1 MFEILK
7 AEAQLLW
14 RSPIAVEM
22 EDALDGYNATIYTVA
37 RLCFVNKIRRE
48 SRKRNGA
55 DMRAD
60 LFFLF
65 FFFFVSR
72 IHPWRFVLEGRRIVA
87 SLAKERDICRGSRN
101 DQSSGGRR
109 EVDLRRVTKFVQRS
123 SPINHS
129 TVETT
134 TAGISMNQL
143 ISRTVRS
150 LNVKHVRWSSR

>member
-65 FFFFVSR
+65 FFFRVLT
-72 IHPWRFVLEGRRIVA
+72 WRFVLEGRRIVA
-87 SLAKERDICRGSRN
+87 SLAKEGDICRGSRN
-101 DQSSGGRR
+101 DQSSGGGGG
-109 EVDLRRVTKFVQRS
+109 KS
-123 SPINHS
+123 
-129 TVETT
+129 
-134 TAGISMNQL
+134 IS
-143 ISRTVRS
+143 VA
-150 LNVKHVRWSSR
+150 

>member
-65 FFFFVSR
+65 FFFSYRVS
-72 IHPWRFVLEGRRIVA
+72 ILGVSSSKGEESLLPWRKRGISVADLE
-87 SLAKERDICRGSRN
+87 
-101 DQSSGGRR
+101 
-109 EVDLRRVTKFVQRS
+109 T
-123 SPINHS
+123 INHRGGGGKS
-129 TVETT
+129 
-134 TAGISMNQL
+134 IS
-143 ISRTVRS
+143 VA
-150 LNVKHVRWSSR
+150 